1 MPRSFRNG
9 PLCRLYDKLVPGPN
23 RCFGCGKEAILNDA
37 GLCPTCQRNVLFCPP
52 PRCLPPLD
60 GLSIGVQ
67 YTPPIRRAVLNLKF
81 WRRSAC
87 APFLVQFMRIPPD
100 WRADIL
106 VPVPMHPLRRL
117 IRRNNHSSLLAQ
129 QLAAETGIPF
139 TNALLRKT
147 KYTYPQKRF
156 LPGARRNRLRGSF
169 SAMPQCAGLRIVL
182 IDDVFTTG
190 ATVYE
195 CAKELKRAG
204 AAAVYAC
211 VVASSRH

>member
-9 PLCRLYDKLVPGPN
+9 PLCRLYDKLVPGPY
-23 RCFGCGKEAILNDA
+23 RCFGCGEEAILNDA
-37 GLCPTCQRNVLFCPP
+37 GLCPTCQRSVLFCPP

-67 YTPPIRRAVLNLKF
+67 YSPPIRKAILDLKF
-81 WRRSAC
+81 GRSYAC
-87 APFLVQFMRIPPD
+87 AAFLTQYMRIPPE
-100 WRADIL
+100 WHADIL

-117 IRRNNHSSLLAQ
+117 MRRENHSALLAQ
-129 QLAAETGIPF
+129 QLAHETGIPF
-139 TNALLRKT
+139 TNALLWKT
-147 KYTYPQKRF
+147 KYTSPQKRL
-156 LPGARRNRLRGSF
+156 LPGARRSRLRNSF

-195 CAKELKRAG
+195 CAKELKQAG

-211 VVASSRH
+211 VVASSRR